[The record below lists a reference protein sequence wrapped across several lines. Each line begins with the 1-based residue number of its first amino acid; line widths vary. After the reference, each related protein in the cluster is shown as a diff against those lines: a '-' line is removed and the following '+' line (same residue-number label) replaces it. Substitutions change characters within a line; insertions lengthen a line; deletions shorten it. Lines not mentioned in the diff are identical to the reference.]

1 MKTLKNTLFALA
13 IVLIGIGTTSC
24 TDNNRAKHWGGS
36 MTITL
41 EKGEKLV
48 DVTWKESNLWYMT
61 KPMSETDVA
70 ETYTFREDSNWGM
83 IEGKV
88 IFVET
93 K

>member
-1 MKTLKNTLFALA
+1 MKGIKIALA
-13 IVLIGIGTTSC
+13 IVLVGICTTSC

-70 ETYTFREDSNWGM
+70 ETYTFRENSNWGM

>member
-1 MKTLKNTLFALA
+1 MKAIKNGLLGLTIILA
-13 IVLIGIGTTSC
+13 GISATSC
-24 TDNNRAKHWGGS
+24 TDNSRAKHWGGS
-36 MTITL
+36 MTIKL

-70 ETYTFREDSNWGM
+70 ERYTFREDSNWGM
-83 IEGKV
+83 VEGKV
-88 IFVET
+88 IFIET

>member
-1 MKTLKNTLFALA
+1 
-13 IVLIGIGTTSC
+13 
-24 TDNNRAKHWGGS
+24 
-36 MTITL
+36 L
-41 EKGEKLV
+41 EKGQKLV

-70 ETYTFREDSNWGM
+70 ERYTFRENSNWGLV
-83 IEGKV
+83 EGKV